1 MGFSMR
7 SWRRIFVLLMLA
19 DCAISTRGEEN
30 AGTGPVVPSA
40 PNAGSTEADFFE
52 AKIRPLFAARCQECH
67 GSSKQEMGV
76 RFDRREAFFR
86 GGDDGAVV
94 QNGDP
99 EKSLLIQAVR
109 QTGDVKMPPKSKLPD
124 EEIALLTEWVKI
136 GTPWPYDS
144 TSSRGPGQT
153 DKWKEHW
160 SFQPVHAVDPPVVK
174 DETAA
179 NSPIDRFVLAKL
191 DAVGLQFSPPADKRT
206 LIRRAYYDLTGL
218 PPTPEQTAAFV
229 NDQSPDAF
237 RKVIDELL
245 ESPHYGERWARYWLD
260 VARYADTKG
269 YVFEEDRRYPFAYNY
284 RDWVIESLNGDLPYN
299 QFVAQQI
306 AADLMPHTD
315 DRSLAALGFL
325 TLGRRFLNNRNDI
338 IDDRLDVVF
347 RGTQGLT
354 VSCARCHDHKFD
366 PIPTDDY
373 YSLYGVFD
381 SCDEKVVQL
390 EPATEKYQ
398 AELNKRKGELTKF
411 VNDECDDLSRES
423 KSKAASY
430 LLAAFHKDDTAKA
443 DQKGKGKDK
452 DKLNQQVVVR
462 WQNYL
467 DGPGKRAETIWAPLR
482 SLSEDSE
489 EEFSARLQQAIAQKI
504 NPILRDALQ
513 REQPDS
519 FERTVEVYAAVLQ
532 DIDAQWKAK
541 LQAAGDAKP
550 EKLDDANAE
559 ELRQVFYGERS
570 PAIFSEKEFNKLL
583 PKPRQAEYKKVKEAV
598 ASWESSLDA
607 PRQALVLNDGKPKQP
622 HVFVRGNAN
631 KQGKAV
637 PRQFPAVVAGDNRQ
651 PFKNGS
657 GRLELAEQIS
667 SPANPL
673 TARVIVNRVW
683 MYHFGAPL
691 VSTPSDFGMRS
702 DEPTHPEL
710 LDWLANDFMG
720 HGWSLKYLH
729 RAILL
734 SSAYQ
739 QASLD
744 RPEGQSADPEN
755 RLLWKMNRRRLDW
768 ESMRDSLLSASG
780 SLDLKVSGPAI
791 DLFAQPFSL
800 RRSIYGYIDRQN
812 LPGVYRTFDLAS
824 PDTHSPRRFSTTV
837 PQQAL
842 YLMNNAFAAEQA
854 KRLANR
860 DDVKQAE
867 GDARIERLFEILWS
881 RPPTS
886 EELKVANDFIK
897 AGGGWNDESSK
908 TDSKKPSRWEQLA
921 QALLMT
927 NEFVYID

>member
-1 MGFSMR
+1 MR
-7 SWRRIFVLLMLA
+7 SWGRIFVLLLLA
-19 DCAISTRGEEN
+19 ARAIGARGEEN
-30 AGTGPVVPSA
+30 AGKGPVVPTT
-40 PNAGSTEADFFE
+40 GSTEADFFE

-67 GSSKQEMGV
+67 GPSKQEMGV

-136 GTPWPYDS
+136 GTPWPDDAKS
-144 TSSRGPGQT
+144 NAPVQA

-160 SFQPVHAVDPPVVK
+160 AFQPVHAADPPAVK
-174 DETAA
+174 DEAVVTG
-179 NSPIDRFVLAKL
+179 SIDRFVLAKL
-191 DAVGLQFSPPADKRT
+191 AAAGLQFSPPADKRT

-229 NDQSPDAF
+229 SDASPDAF
-237 RKVIDELL
+237 RKVVDELL

-284 RDWVIESLNGDLPYN
+284 RDWVIESLNNDLPYN

-306 AADLMPHTD
+306 AADLMPRTD

-338 IDDRLDVVF
+338 IDDRMDVVF

-381 SCDEKVVQL
+381 SCDEKVVEL

-398 AELNKRKGELTKF
+398 KELDKRKGEFTKF
-411 VNDECDDLSRES
+411 VNDELDGLSRDS

-430 LLAAFHKDDTAKA
+430 LRAAFRKEEAA
-443 DQKGKGKDK
+443 KGKDK
-452 DKLNQQVVVR
+452 ENLNQQIIVR

-467 DGPGKRAETIWAPLR
+467 DGPGKRKEAIWAPLR
-482 SLSEDSE
+482 SLSEESE
-489 EEFSARLQQAIAQKI
+489 EEFSARLAQALSQKI
-504 NPILRDALQ
+504 NPILREALQ

-519 FERTVEVYAAVLQ
+519 LEQTIEVYAAVLQ
-532 DIDAQWKAK
+532 DIDAQWQAK
-541 LQAAGDAKP
+541 LQSAGDAKP
-550 EKLDDANAE
+550 AKLDDADAE
-559 ELRQVFYGERS
+559 ELRQVFYGDKS
-570 PAIFSEKEFNKLL
+570 PGMFAENEFNKVL
-583 PKPRQAEYKKVKEAV
+583 PKPRFAEYKKVKETV
-598 ASWESSLDA
+598 ASWESSPDA

-637 PRQFPAVVAGDNRQ
+637 PRQFPSVVAGDNRQ

-657 GRLELAEQIS
+657 GRLELAEQIA

-710 LDWLANDFMG
+710 LDWLANDFMN

-729 RAILL
+729 RAIMH

-744 RPEGQSADPEN
+744 RAESQSADPEN

-780 SLDLKVSGPAI
+780 SLDLKVRGPAI

-842 YLMNNAFAAEQA
+842 YLMNNSFAAEQA

-860 DDVKQAE
+860 DDVKQVE
-867 GDARIERLFEILWS
+867 GDARVERLFEILWS
-881 RPPTS
+881 RAPTPD
-886 EELKVANDFIK
+886 ELKLANEFLK
-897 AGGGWNDESSK
+897 ANGESK
-908 TDSKKPSRWEQLA
+908 DDSGKPDAKKPGRWEQLA